1 MLVLCILLIKIP
13 FLGGKLLDKT
23 KIWLFVTLLIFTTF
37 VTSMECWAKAI
48 IPGVY
53 LSFGCFISYKV
64 CEGVTFRIFNMFMG
78 INFLKLMLIFFM
90 SSLHTTFICL
100 QKFGIRLRIKVIT
113 ASINTISSISN
124 SLKYL
129 VRMTRNYF
137 QQPNVRNQEI
147 VEVVDSSN
155 ETLRN
160 NEHNANR
167 TLNQTVSK
175 ISNAHGSNTQTSCQI
190 AKDSSVVSEEILD
203 TIQQQNL
210 RLKEN
215 LECLTQKLEEAEERS
230 NEARTCTICL
240 DKERSHI
247 FLPCGHLVCCAKCA
261 KQAKNEPP
269 NQCPMC
275 RKPIKNTV
283 KAYMS

>member
-1 MLVLCILLIKIP
+1 
-13 FLGGKLLDKT
+13 
-23 KIWLFVTLLIFTTF
+23 
-37 VTSMECWAKAI
+37 MECWAKAI
-48 IPGVY
+48 IPGIY
-53 LSFGCFISYKV
+53 LSFGCFVSFKV
-64 CEGVTFRIFNMFMG
+64 CERLTFRIFNMFMG
-78 INFLKLMLIFFM
+78 INFLNFLM
-90 SSLHTTFICL
+90 SSVQAIFIGL
-100 QKFGIRLRIKVIT
+100 QKFGIKLLYYPIHYDRFKRVLTV
-113 ASINTISSISN
+113 SLNTISSIIN
-124 SLKYL
+124 SLKCL

-147 VEVVDSSN
+147 VEVVDSPN
-155 ETLRN
+155 ETPRN
-160 NEHNANR
+160 HEQNTNR

-175 ISNAHGSNTQTSCQI
+175 ISNTHGSNTHSSCKI
-190 AKDSSVVSEEILD
+190 TKDASEVSEEILN

-210 RLKEN
+210 LLKEN

-261 KQAKNEPP
+261 KKAKNEPP

-275 RKPIKNTV
+275 RKPIKNMV